1 MSPFGWT
8 IIGATVLL
16 AFAAWR
22 FRNTRIAKWLCVPAC
37 GLTVAL
43 WAVNP
48 ARADNLWWYWVLMGM
63 GVIVL
68 LLLVLG
74 ACVAT
79 GVVRTEEMDDD
90 TTGD

>member
-1 MSPFGWT
+1 MSPIGWVIT
-8 IIGATVLL
+8 GAIVLL
-16 AFAAWR
+16 LLTAWR
-22 FRNTRIAKWLCVPAC
+22 FRTTRIARWICVAVFP
-37 GLTVAL
+37 LNLAL

-48 ARADNLWWYWVLMGM
+48 ERPDILWWHWVLMGM
-63 GVIVL
+63 GVIV

>member
-1 MSPFGWT
+1 MSPIGWV
-8 IIGATVLL
+8 ISGAMVLL
-16 AFAAWR
+16 LLAAWR
-22 FRNTRIAKWLCVPAC
+22 FRNTRIPRWICVPLC
-37 GLTVAL
+37 GLSVAL

-48 ARADNLWWYWVLMGM
+48 ERADILWWHWVLMGM
-63 GVIVL
+63 GVIV

>member
-1 MSPFGWT
+1 MTPIDWT

-16 AFAAWR
+16 AVAAWR
-22 FRNTRIAKWLCVPAC
+22 FRNHRIGKWIFVPVC
-37 GLTVAL
+37 GLSVAML
-43 WAVNP
+43 AVNP
-48 ARADNLWWYWVLMGM
+48 ERSDILWWHWVLMGM

-68 LLLVLG
+68 LLVLG

-79 GVVRTEEMDDD
+79 GVIRTEETSDD